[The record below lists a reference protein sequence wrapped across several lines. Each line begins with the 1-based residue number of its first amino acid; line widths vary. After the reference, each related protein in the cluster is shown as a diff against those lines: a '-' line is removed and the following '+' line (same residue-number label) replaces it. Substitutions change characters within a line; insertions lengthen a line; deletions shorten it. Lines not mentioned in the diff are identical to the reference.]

1 MAPPR
6 RKSCLNCV
14 KGKRR
19 CDAAVPQ
26 CQRCASKG
34 LACDYLGA
42 SQLAPVSG
50 PMSQLSPGSGDL
62 HSISPEFLIDDNLET
77 SNEMDFNSGTGLL
90 PFIEEQGLDWS
101 ELQHMDDMEGYVNAM
116 PGAIASDDDHVITGA
131 IYHSRVA
138 FVSQQFKTYPGMFY
152 GRGQNPFI
160 HRHMYDGYTPSAI
173 YDALSSCALYCGKN
187 KDNESLVFGDIS
199 RKVRQLKDEMQRPF
213 LSPLEHLASVQA
225 LLLYQIIRLLDGD
238 VRQRADAESDEAVL
252 ISWNE
257 QLQGRIQPP
266 SLSSELES
274 LSDLQGAMTISSW
287 QDWIL
292 SESVRR
298 TVLTCYLLQGAYSFL
313 KFGYDK
319 VSGKVDKLSFTAQ
332 SALWNAPSEYHWRE
346 ALKSAN
352 PLEVTLGQWDD
363 VMDSAQPT
371 DFEELGVMILAAYKG
386 MDITSERLGKEHLP
400 RYGLEWGSSEAKDS

>member
-19 CDAAVPQ
+19 CDSAVPQ

-42 SQLAPVSG
+42 NQSAPDSG
-50 PMSQLSPGSGDL
+50 PMSQFRTEDGDL
-62 HSISPEFLIDDNLET
+62 QPTMPGLLINDNFET
-77 SNEMDFNSGTGLL
+77 SNDTDLNSGMGLL
-90 PFIEEQGLDWS
+90 PFVPEQGLDWS
-101 ELQHMDDMEGYVNAM
+101 ELQNVGDMEDYVDAI
-116 PGAIASDDDHVITGA
+116 PGAIESGNNYVITGA
-131 IYHSRVA
+131 LYQSRVA
-138 FVSQQFKTYPGMFY
+138 FASRQFKTYPGMFY
-152 GRGQNPFI
+152 RRGQTPFI
-160 HRHMYDGYTPSAI
+160 HRHMYDAYTPTVI

-187 KDNESLVFGDIS
+187 EENESLVFSDIS
-199 RKVRQLKDEMQRPF
+199 RRVRQLKDETQRSF
-213 LSPLEHLASVQA
+213 LSPIDHLASVQA

-257 QLQGRIQPP
+257 QLQDRVQPP

-274 LSDLQGAMTISSW
+274 SSGLQGAMITSSW

-298 TVLTCYLLQGAYSFL
+298 TVLTCYMLQGAYSFL
-313 KFGYDK
+313 KLGYDN

-332 SALWNAPSEYHWRE
+332 STLWKAPSEYHWRE
-346 ALKSAN
+346 ALKSRN
-352 PLEVTLGQWDD
+352 HLEVTLGQWDD

-371 DFEELGVMILAAYKG
+371 DFEELGVMVLAAYKG

-400 RYGLEWGSSEAKDS
+400 RYGLEWGSSEAKD

>member
-19 CDAAVPQ
+19 CDAVVPQ

-34 LACDYLGA
+34 LVCDYLGA
-42 SQLAPVSG
+42 SQSAPVSG
-50 PMSQLSPGSGDL
+50 PMSNFSPQDRDS
-62 HSISPEFLIDDNLET
+62 HSTAPGLLINDNLEIMNST
-77 SNEMDFNSGTGLL
+77 DLNSGMGLL
-90 PFIEEQGLDWS
+90 PFIPEQDLDWS
-101 ELQHMDDMEGYVNAM
+101 GLQNIDDMEGYANAVPAAID
-116 PGAIASDDDHVITGA
+116 PGNDYVTTGA
-131 IYHSRVA
+131 IYQSRVLFA
-138 FVSQQFKTYPGMFY
+138 SQRFKTYPGMFY
-152 GRGQNPFI
+152 RRGQTPFI
-160 HRHMYDGYTPSAI
+160 HRHMYDEHTPTVI

-199 RKVRQLKDEMQRPF
+199 RKVRQLIGGMQRSF
-213 LSPLEHLASVQA
+213 LSPVDHLASVQA

-257 QLQGRIQPP
+257 QLQGRIQRP

-274 LSDLQGAMTISSW
+274 SSDSQGAMTTSSW

-298 TVLTCYLLQGAYSFL
+298 TVLTSYMLQSVYSFL
-313 KFGYDK
+313 KLGYDK
-319 VSGKVDKLSFTAQ
+319 VSGKVNKLSFTAQ

-346 ALKSAN
+346 ALKN
-352 PLEVTLGQWDD
+352 RNHLEVTIGQCDD
-363 VMDSAQPT
+363 VMDTAQPM
-371 DFEELGVMILAAYKG
+371 DYEELGVMILASYKG
-386 MDITSERLGKEHLP
+386 MDIASERLGKEHLA

>member
-42 SQLAPVSG
+42 SQSAPVSG
-50 PMSQLSPGSGDL
+50 PMSCLGPEDGDL
-62 HSISPEFLIDDNLET
+62 RSNTPGFLIDDNFET
-77 SNEMDFNSGTGLL
+77 LNSTDLNSGMGLL
-90 PFIEEQGLDWS
+90 PFIPEQDLNWS
-101 ELQHMDDMEGYVNAM
+101 ELPNMGDMEGYVNAM
-116 PGAIASDDDHVITGA
+116 PNPIELGDDHVISGA
-131 IYHSRVA
+131 IYQSRVV
-138 FVSQQFKTYPGMFY
+138 FVSQQFKTYPGMFHR
-152 GRGQNPFI
+152 RGQTPFI
-160 HRHMYDGYTPSAI
+160 HRHMYDEHTPTVI

-199 RKVRQLKDEMQRPF
+199 RKVRQLKGGMQRSI
-213 LSPLEHLASVQA
+213 LSPVGHLASVQA

-257 QLQGRIQPP
+257 QLQGRIQQP
-266 SLSSELES
+266 SLSSELENS
-274 LSDLQGAMTISSW
+274 SDLQGAMTTSLW

-298 TVLTCYLLQGAYSFL
+298 TVLTCYMLQGVYSFL
-313 KFGYDK
+313 KLGYDK

-332 SALWNAPSEYHWRE
+332 STLWNAPSEFHWRE
-346 ALKSAN
+346 ALKSKN
-352 PLEVTLGQWDD
+352 HLEVTLGQWDD

-386 MDITSERLGKEHLP
+386 MDITSEKLGKEHLA
-400 RYGLEWGSSEAKDS
+400 RYGLEWGSCEAKD

>member
-42 SQLAPVSG
+42 GQSAPVSD
-50 PMSQLSPGSGDL
+50 PMSHLSPEDGNL
-62 HSISPEFLIDDNLET
+62 HSTTPGFLIDDNFET
-77 SNEMDFNSGTGLL
+77 LNSTNLNSGMGLL
-90 PFIEEQGLDWS
+90 PFIPEQDLDWS
-101 ELQHMDDMEGYVNAM
+101 ELQNIGDMEGYVNTM
-116 PGAIASDDDHVITGA
+116 PSAIEPGDDHVITGS
-131 IYHSRVA
+131 IYQSRVA
-138 FVSQQFKTYPGMFY
+138 FVSQQFKTYPGMFHR
-152 GRGQNPFI
+152 RGQTPFI
-160 HRHMYDGYTPSAI
+160 HRHMYDEHTPTVI

-199 RKVRQLKDEMQRPF
+199 RKVRQLKGETQGSF
-213 LSPLEHLASVQA
+213 LSPVDHLASVQA

-257 QLQGRIQPP
+257 QLQGRFQPP
-266 SLSSELES
+266 SLSSGLES
-274 LSDLQGAMTISSW
+274 SSDLQGAMTIFSW

-298 TVLTCYLLQGAYSFL
+298 TVLTCYMLQGVYSFL
-313 KFGYDK
+313 KLGYDK

-332 SALWNAPSEYHWRE
+332 STLWNAPSEFHWRE
-346 ALKSAN
+346 ALKSKN
-352 PLEVTLGQWDD
+352 HLEVTLGQWDD

-386 MDITSERLGKEHLP
+386 MDITSEKLGKEHLA
-400 RYGLEWGSSEAKDS
+400 RYGLEWGSCEAKD

>member
-1 MAPPR
+1 MALPR
-6 RKSCLNCV
+6 RRSCLNCV

-26 CQRCASKG
+26 CQRCAGKG

-50 PMSQLSPGSGDL
+50 PISQLGPEAGGL
-62 HSISPEFLIDDNLET
+62 HSTTPGLLTDNNLET
-77 SNEMDFNSGTGLL
+77 LDDMDLSSGMGLL
-90 PFIEEQGLDWS
+90 PFIPEHGLDWFDI
-101 ELQHMDDMEGYVNAM
+101 QNMGDMEGYVNAM
-116 PGAIASDDDHVITGA
+116 PGAIESSDDYVMKGA
-131 IYHSRVA
+131 IYQSRIA
-138 FVSQQFKTYPGMFY
+138 FVSQQFKTYPGMFFR
-152 GRGQNPFI
+152 RGQTPFI
-160 HRHMYDGYTPSAI
+160 HRHMYHGHTPPVI
-173 YDALSSCALYCGKN
+173 YDVLSSCALYCGKN

-199 RKVRQLKDEMQRPF
+199 RKVRKLKDETQRSF
-213 LSPLEHLASVQA
+213 LSPVDHLASVQA

-252 ISWNE
+252 ISWND

-266 SLSSELES
+266 SLSSELEGS
-274 LSDLQGAMTISSW
+274 SDLQGTMTMASW

-298 TVLTCYLLQGAYSFL
+298 TVLTCYMLQGAYSFL
-313 KFGYDK
+313 KLGHDQ
-319 VSGKVDKLSFTAQ
+319 VAGKVDKLSFTVQ

-346 ALKSAN
+346 ALKSGN
-352 PLEVTLGQWDD
+352 HLEVTLGRWDD
-363 VMDSAQPT
+363 VIDSAQPM
-371 DFEELGVMILAAYKG
+371 DFEELGVMVLAAYKG
-386 MDITSERLGKEHLP
+386 MDITSEKLGKEHLP